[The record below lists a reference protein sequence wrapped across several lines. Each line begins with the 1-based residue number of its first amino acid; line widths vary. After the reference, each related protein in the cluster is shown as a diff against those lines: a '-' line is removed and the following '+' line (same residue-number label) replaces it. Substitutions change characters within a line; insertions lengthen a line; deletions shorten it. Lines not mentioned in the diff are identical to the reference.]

1 MKMKYIFKII
11 VPLTYKDVEVESEE
25 VELNDKEIALIKH
38 LVNQCPNKRYGLMPI
53 LEDGAPEI
61 YEKIWKAIEQPL
73 RDVVLADGRKNG
85 FVDNENEDGGLD
97 IDCVNFICK
106 IPDFVK

>member
-1 MKMKYIFKII
+1 MKYIFKII
-11 VPLTYKDVEVESEE
+11 LPLTYKDVVIDSKE
-25 VELNDKEIALIKH
+25 VELNDQEIGLIKH
-38 LVNQCPNKRYGLMPI
+38 LVNQSPSKRYGLMPI
-53 LEDGAPEI
+53 LEDGAPEV
-61 YEKIWKAIEQPL
+61 YEKIWMAIEHPL

-97 IDCVNFICK
+97 IDCVNYICK